1 MARRA
6 TVQDIKQTGE
16 KDLVV
21 PGLVDETGEPL
32 TIRVRKVHAG
42 ERNALLPQTP
52 AHLFENLPEK
62 PDDRQAELVARET
75 KWLESLTVDQLD
87 ARRLESAEFC
97 YRLLALAALDPV
109 LSVDDARRLGDGA
122 LELAS
127 QILEFSKNTPAE
139 TPTASA

>member
-21 PGLVDETGEPL
+21 QGLIDEAGEPL

-52 AHLFENLPEK
+52 PHLFKDLPDNPEE
-62 PDDRQAELVARET
+62 RQAELVARET
-75 KWLESLTVDQLD
+75 RWLESLTSEQLD

-97 YRLLALAALDPV
+97 CRVVALAALDPI
-109 LSVDDARRLGDGA
+109 LSVGDARRLGDGA

-127 QILEFSKNTPAE
+127 QILEFSKNKPGAAPA
-139 TPTASA
+139 A